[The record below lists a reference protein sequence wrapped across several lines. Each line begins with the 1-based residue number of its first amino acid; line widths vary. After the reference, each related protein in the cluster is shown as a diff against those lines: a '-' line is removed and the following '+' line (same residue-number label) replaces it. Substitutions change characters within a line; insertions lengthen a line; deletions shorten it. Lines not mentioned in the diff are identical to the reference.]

1 MIIDEKK
8 VKRLIAYFIYDKQG
22 IVDDYII
29 YMLCALKEHSSEIA
43 VVVNGKLTSESREKL
58 NQVTPVVMVRENKGL
73 DVWAYKTVLDYYGW
87 DKLVTYDEVIMM
99 NFTIMGPVYPLS
111 EMFESMSA
119 RDLDFWGITMYH
131 KYEKGDPFG
140 TIECGYIPDHIQS
153 HFIAVRTPMLK
164 SIEFQSY
171 WNNMQEIKDYRDAV
185 GCHEAMFTKRFSE
198 KGFKWDVYA
207 DMGDGYNNH
216 PILCATREMLE
227 EKRCP
232 IFKRRSFMQDYSN
245 IIHDTVGQEAI
256 EAYDFIDKH
265 TDYDVNLIWDNILRL
280 ENQADIK
287 KNMQLNY
294 ILDSK
299 HGTDISEVLK
309 KKRVALVLHFYFED
323 LAEYCLHYVKSMPK
337 EADIYVTVGSE
348 KKKKIIEETFSVL
361 ENNVKVI
368 LIENRGRDVSA
379 LLVGTK
385 DFIMDYDYVCF
396 VHDKKVTQLSPQT
409 VGAGFSYKCFE
420 NLLPTKEFVQ
430 NVIRTFEENPRA
442 GLLTPPPPNHGDYYI
457 TLGLEWGMNY
467 DVTVELAEKLGITVP
482 IDKKKEPIAPLG
494 TMFWF
499 RPKALKLLFDQD
511 WEYKDFPAEPN
522 KIDGTLLH
530 AVERIYS
537 YVVQQEGYYPA
548 WIFSEKGAQ
557 IEVTNLNYM
566 VRGLNNAVFHMGPGA
581 GNYEDVLITT
591 KRAFGEWRMC
601 RSALGYLEG
610 NIVRARMYFKNES
623 GFSEENSF
631 LAENSVDE
639 VSHLDNHEFLYTD
652 LDKLGVIEK
661 LRWDP
666 GEVGGIVVRDIHIK
680 VLFQNNHIE
689 EYTLKDAVSNGVMVD
704 DELVFIA
711 PDPQMYFRLRTTGII
726 KKIIVQCDFMN
737 SVSTQCAQKIYDK
750 IGGKKPFKFLKKVYR
765 KIKKVR
771 K

>member
-323 LAEYCLHYVKSMPK
+323 LAEYCLHYVQSMPK

-457 TLGLEWGMNY
+457 TLGLEWGKNY
-467 DVTVELAEKLGITVP
+467 DITVELAEKLGITVP

-499 RPKALKLLFDQD
+499 RPR
-511 WEYKDFPAEPN
+511 P
-522 KIDGTLLH
+522 
-530 AVERIYS
+530 
-537 YVVQQEGYYPA
+537 
-548 WIFSEKGAQ
+548 
-557 IEVTNLNYM
+557 
-566 VRGLNNAVFHMGPGA
+566 
-581 GNYEDVLITT
+581 
-591 KRAFGEWRMC
+591 
-601 RSALGYLEG
+601 
-610 NIVRARMYFKNES
+610 
-623 GFSEENSF
+623 
-631 LAENSVDE
+631 
-639 VSHLDNHEFLYTD
+639 
-652 LDKLGVIEK
+652 
-661 LRWDP
+661 
-666 GEVGGIVVRDIHIK
+666 
-680 VLFQNNHIE
+680 
-689 EYTLKDAVSNGVMVD
+689 
-704 DELVFIA
+704 
-711 PDPQMYFRLRTTGII
+711 
-726 KKIIVQCDFMN
+726 
-737 SVSTQCAQKIYDK
+737 
-750 IGGKKPFKFLKKVYR
+750 
-765 KIKKVR
+765 
-771 K
+771 